1 MTIRTN
7 TVRIISGKWKG
18 RKLVVAP
25 IKNLRPT
32 PDRARE
38 TIFNWIA
45 PDVSGSNVLDLFAGT
60 GVLGFEALSRG
71 ARHANF
77 IELNKKL
84 VGLLKRTATELEA
97 NCTVQK
103 NKASNF
109 LRKTQDNWDI
119 VFLDPPFSE
128 PFHYSETLQLLK
140 YHLNNESLVYVEH
153 PNEIQLD
160 LNDYQLWK
168 QSKIGNICCKLLRP
182 KQLGSKHS
190 H

>member
-25 IKNLRPT
+25 VKNLRPT
-32 PDRARE
+32 TDRARE
-38 TIFNWIA
+38 TLFNWMA
-45 PDVSGSNVLDLFAGT
+45 PGISGSNVLDLFAGT

-77 IELNKKL
+77 IELNKT
-84 VGLLKRTATELEA
+84 VISLLKRTAAELEA
-97 NCTVQK
+97 NCTIQK
-103 NKASNF
+103 NTASNF
-109 LRKTQDNWDI
+109 LKKTRENWDI

-128 PFHYSETLQLLK
+128 PFHYLETLRLLK

-153 PNEIQLD
+153 PTEIQLD
-160 LNDYQLWK
+160 LNGYCLWK
-168 QSKIGNICCKLLRP
+168 QSKIGNIFCKLLRP
-182 KQLGSKHS
+182 KK
-190 H
+190 